1 MRYVVTGGTGFVGAY
16 VVRDLL
22 KAGHDV
28 TVYDLQPNLAFLE
41 DVLGEPPHDVRV
53 VSGDVR
59 DLPLLLRTFRE
70 AQPERVVHLASTLGA
85 GSEFN
90 PLRTVQVNIEG
101 TIHAFEAALEVGAEK
116 VVWAS
121 SIAVF
126 GPTSV
131 RSGEGIANDD
141 YHAPV
146 RLYGAC
152 KTFLEQLTLNYRRER
167 QLDAV
172 GLRFSVVYGYGKALT
187 VERGS
192 RAVHLTELIEK
203 PAMDEPAEVPYGD
216 DVQNLVYVE
225 DVARAVVLASQTLGT
240 EPAGLTV
247 GGEDVV
253 LRDAAAIVQ
262 QLLPDADIRVQP
274 GIRDGSAGYDLST
287 TTEQIGYEPAF
298 SLREGLRR
306 TINAMRAKAGLA
318 QIEG

>member
-28 TVYDLQPNLAFLE
+28 TVYDLQPNLEFLE

-70 AQPERVVHLASTLGA
+70 ARPERVVHLASTLGA

-126 GPTSV
+126 GPTGL

-172 GLRFSVVYGYGKALT
+172 GLRFAIVYGYGKSFT
-187 VERGS
+187 VQRGS
-192 RAVHLTELIEK
+192 AVTHLEELIDK
-203 PAMDEPAEVPYGD
+203 PALGRPGLVTNGD
-216 DVQNLVYVE
+216 DVQDFSYVE
-225 DVARAVVLASQTLGT
+225 DCARAIVLASETPNSPSL
-240 EPAGLTV
+240 ALTV
-247 GGEDVV
+247 TGDDVRVADVADVV
-253 LRDAAAIVQ
+253 RE
-262 QLLPDADIRVQP
+262 LLPDARIEVRSDAPPRIR
-274 GIRDGSAGYDLST
+274 AGYDREG
-287 TTEQIGYEPAF
+287 TEREIGFRPAWT
-298 SLREGLRR
+298 LREGLAS
-306 TINAMRAKAGLA
+306 TIGKLRARHGLPP
-318 QIEG
+318 I